1 MTTYISTTTIT
12 SINRTFTPPGMPTLT
27 IEPTDNTLDV
37 LDQVIDFVEE
47 HLTIEDDEQWKE
59 VVNQL
64 YGEALTMIEEAD
76 ANTRPD

>member
-1 MTTYISTTTIT
+1 
-12 SINRTFTPPGMPTLT
+12 MPTLT
-27 IEPTDNTLDV
+27 IEPTDNSLDV